1 MEIFWSIVLVSM
13 LTMFILLDGAD
24 MGAGIIHL
32 FVAENEDEKQRIIR
46 AIGPFWDGNEVWLI
60 AAGGVMFF
68 AFPTLYASA
77 FSGFYLPLIMVLWL
91 LIFRAIG
98 LEFRNLVANDL
109 WTSAWDKAFGM
120 ASLLLTVFLGA
131 ALGNVVR
138 GVNLGGVENGLA
150 RHGAVYFFNPLWN
163 DSFSPLGSQPG
174 ILDWFTVIL
183 GVVAA
188 VTLTIHGAH
197 WIIFKTDSPLN
208 ARLKKLV
215 VRLNMVLTF
224 LIVLSL
230 VAWLFVRPSAMDN
243 YFNHPW
249 LWIFPL
255 LMLFALILM
264 FRVPSFKKDH
274 SPFAV
279 SSLFIASAFGSTV
292 AALFPN
298 LLPGTNSHFPS
309 LTIYNAAAEPYG
321 LQVGLVW
328 WLIALVLV
336 IAYFF
341 YLHKVFGGK
350 MDDVHYH

>member
-32 FVAENEDEKQRIIR
+32 FMAKNEKEKQSIIR

-98 LEFRNLVANDL
+98 LEFRNQVENDL
-109 WTSAWDKAFGM
+109 WKAAWDKAFGL

-138 GVNLGGVENGLA
+138 GVNLGGLENGRL
-150 RHGAVYFFNPLWN
+150 RHETIYFFNPLWN
-163 DSFSPLGSQPG
+163 DSFSPLGEHPG
-174 ILDWFTVIL
+174 ILDWFTVTL
-183 GVVAA
+183 GLVAA
-188 VTLTIHGAH
+188 VTLAIHGAH

-208 ARLKKLV
+208 DRLKRMV
-215 VRLNMVLTF
+215 VRLSAVLTL
-224 LIVLSL
+224 LIMVSL
-230 VAWLFVRPSAMDN
+230 MAWMVVRPSALDN
-243 YFNHPW
+243 FFDHPW

-255 LMLFALILM
+255 SMVTALFFM
-264 FRVPSFKKDH
+264 FRVPRFKNDR
-274 SPFAV
+274 SGFMV
-279 SSLFIASAFGSTV
+279 SSLFIISAFASTM

-298 LLPGTNSHFPS
+298 LLPNTHHQFPS
-309 LTIYNAAAEPYG
+309 LTVYNAAATSYG
-321 LQVGLVW
+321 LEVGTIW
-328 WLIALVLV
+328 WLAAIILVV
-336 IAYFF
+336 AYFF

-350 MDDVHYH
+350 MDDVEYH

>member
-1 MEIFWSIVLVSM
+1 MEIFWSIVLVFM

-32 FVAENEDEKQRIIR
+32 FVAKNEDEKQRIIR

-98 LEFRNLVANDL
+98 LEFRNLVANNL
-109 WTSAWDKAFGM
+109 WKTAWDKAFGW

-138 GVNLGGVENGLA
+138 GVNLGMVANGEA
-150 RHGAVYFFNPLWN
+150 QHEAIYFFNPLWN
-163 DSFSPLGSQPG
+163 DNFSPLNDHPG

-183 GVVAA
+183 SLVAA

-197 WIIFKTDSPLN
+197 WIIFKTQSSLN
-208 ARLKKLV
+208 QRLKKLV
-215 VRLNMVLTF
+215 VRLNGVLA
-224 LIVLSL
+224 LLVILSL
-230 VAWLFVRPSAMDN
+230 FAWLVVRPDALDN
-243 YFNHPW
+243 YYQHPW

-255 LMLFALILM
+255 LMLLALGVM
-264 FRVPSFKKDH
+264 FRVPALKKDWQ
-274 SPFAV
+274 PFAV
-279 SSLFIASAFGSTV
+279 SSLFIISAFGST
-292 AALFPN
+292 AGALFPN
-298 LLPGTNSHFPS
+298 LLPSRNNHFPS
-309 LTIYNAAAEPYG
+309 LTIYNASADAYG
-321 LQVGLVW
+321 LEVGLIW

-336 IAYFF
+336 AAYFF
-341 YLHKVFGGK
+341 YVHKIFAGK
-350 MDDVHYH
+350 MDDVEYH